1 MIQHRQYLTPA
12 PIQQV
17 RIDDAFWS
25 PKLRTFREV
34 TIPDCFDKFAS
45 DGAMRNFDMIA
56 QAMAGEHFGKP
67 WYDGLI
73 YEMIRGSA
81 DFLATQ
87 RDPVLEARLDAYID
101 QIAAASAKDPDGYLN
116 TWTQMEAP
124 DHRWG
129 MHGGD
134 DNWQHDLF
142 NAGCLVEAAV
152 HYYRATGKT
161 SLLRTAVTLA
171 NHMCDV
177 MGPTP
182 KANVVP
188 GHSLPELAFVELYCL
203 FREQPELK
211 AQMPVP
217 VEEAHYLHLVE
228 FWLETRGRHDGR
240 TGAQSGFG
248 SYAQDHQPLLEQQ
261 TIEGHAVRAT
271 LLCAGLVAAAME
283 NGRADYLATAH
294 RLWENIVSRR
304 LYLTGGIG
312 SVGAYEGFGPDYE
325 LPNTGYLETCAAIT
339 AAFFHQLMGQV
350 TANARYVDEL
360 ERALYNGI
368 LSGVSLDGAHYFY
381 TNPLEAGPDH
391 ARWDWNDCPCCP
403 PMFVK
408 AMGAL
413 PGMIYSQGADALYV
427 NLFIGSQAH
436 LRIGQQP
443 VKVRQQTRYPWN
455 GEVTLTITPER
466 SAEFTLNVRIPGWCE
481 DARLAVNG
489 GEVSIRME
497 NGYAVLARMWQPGDT
512 VTLHLPMPVRRM
524 KAHPKVTVNAG
535 CVALM
540 RGPLVYCLESLDQP
554 APLQNLALS
563 SAAEIT
569 AEYHPDLLGG
579 ITVLTG
585 SAQVMAA
592 APWSHVLYLPT
603 EGVTDRMPASF
614 TAIPFYANSNRVPSS
629 LRVWLAETAEYDA
642 IVHNIQ

>member
-1 MIQHRQYLTPA
+1 MIQHRHYLTPA

-17 RIDDAFWS
+17 QIDDAFWS
-25 PKLRTFREV
+25 PKLRSVREV
-34 TIPDCFDKFAS
+34 TIPDCFDKFER
-45 DGAMRNFDMIA
+45 DGAMRNFDAIA
-56 QAMAGEHFGKP
+56 QGAGGEHNGKP
-67 WYDGLI
+67 WHDGLI

-81 DFLATQ
+81 DFLAAR
-87 RDPVLEARLDAYID
+87 RDAVLEARLDAYIER
-101 QIAAASAKDPDGYLN
+101 IAAAAAQDPDGYLN
-116 TWTQMEAP
+116 TWTQLKAP

-134 DNWQHDLF
+134 DNWQHDVF

-161 SLLRTAVTLA
+161 LLLRTAVTLA
-171 NHMCDV
+171 NYMCDV
-177 MGPTP
+177 MGPAP

-188 GHSLPELAFVELYCL
+188 GHSLPELAFMELYRL

-217 VEEAHYLHLVE
+217 VEESHYLRLVE

-240 TGAQSGFG
+240 TGTRLDFG

-283 NGRADYLATAH
+283 NGRADYLAAAH
-294 RLWENIVSRR
+294 RLWANMVFRR
-304 LYLTGGIG
+304 MYLTGGIG
-312 SVGAYEGFGPDYE
+312 SVGAHEGFGPDYE
-325 LPNTGYLETCAAIT
+325 LPNTGYLETCAAVT
-339 AAFFHQLMGQV
+339 AVFLHQFMGQA
-350 TANARYVDEL
+350 TENAMYVDEL
-360 ERALYNGI
+360 ERVLYNGV
-368 LSGVSLDGAHYFY
+368 LCGVSLDGAHYFY

-391 ARWDWNDCPCCP
+391 ARWEWHECPCCP

-427 NLFIGSQAH
+427 NLFVGSQAC
-436 LRIGQQP
+436 LRIGRQMVAIQQH
-443 VKVRQQTRYPWN
+443 TRYPWE
-455 GEVTLTITPER
+455 GEVTLTITPEQA
-466 SAEFTLNVRIPGWCE
+466 AEFTCCVRIPGWAE

-489 GEVSIRME
+489 EDVDMRIA
-497 NGYAVLARMWQPGDT
+497 NGYAALARVWQSGDT

-524 KAHPKVTVNAG
+524 KAHPQVTVNAG

-554 APLQNLALS
+554 APLPNLALS
-563 SAAEIT
+563 PAAEIA
-569 AEYHPDLLGG
+569 AEYRPGLLGG

-585 SAQVMAA
+585 TAQAIAA
-592 APWSHVLYLPT
+592 APWSHALYLPT
-603 EGVTDRMPASF
+603 GRMTDRMPVSCMAV
-614 TAIPFYANSNRVPSS
+614 PFYANANRGPAS
-629 LRVWLAETAEYDA
+629 LRVWLPETLEHDA
-642 IVHNIQ
+642 VPGSTP